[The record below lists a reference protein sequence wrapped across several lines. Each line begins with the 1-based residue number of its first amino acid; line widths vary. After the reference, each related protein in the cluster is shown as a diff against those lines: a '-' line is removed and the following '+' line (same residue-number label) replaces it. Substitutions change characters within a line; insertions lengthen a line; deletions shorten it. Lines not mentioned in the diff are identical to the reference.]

1 MKKREKVPQTVE
13 NFTSKELTLVI
24 KISNHMY
31 DYLSHYDFTKE
42 VDSSLKLLKKKPF
55 GIQQFLLTN
64 IFNFNPK
71 HWYKPEE
78 LKNRFESHMAVIR
91 NISDELLT
99 GNQSSSP
106 TQVNSREINKALNA
120 LKTKTGFE
128 NVTGIEDIRKVAG
141 WNIKFDGFP
150 SVWKFPKTVNLVS
163 GILNKPTIFKK
174 IYNALLQSGM
184 LYNYWRC
191 KFLTILGCLEDV
203 DENDINKCNQLL
215 QNFFAAVPEEEKNE
229 DSIRL
234 YVQRLK
240 VLPIAIRKLSDMDLI
255 KNAGKMAGYIIK
267 NNPEYSVFQIHRS
280 L

>member
-31 DYLSHYDFTKE
+31 DYLSQYDFSKE
-42 VDSSLKLLKKKPF
+42 VDTSLKLLKKKPF

-71 HWYKPEE
+71 QWYKPEE

-99 GNQSSSP
+99 GIQSSSP
-106 TQVNSREINKALNA
+106 TQINSREINKALNA

-163 GILNKPTIFKK
+163 GILNKPTIFKT
-174 IYNALLQSGM
+174 IYIALLQSGM

-215 QNFFAAVPEEEKNE
+215 QNFFAAVPEEVKNE

-234 YVQRLK
+234 YVQRLN

-280 L
+280 F

>member
-1 MKKREKVPQTVE
+1 MKKREKVPQRVE

-31 DYLSHYDFTKE
+31 DYLSHYDFSKE
-42 VDSSLKLLKKKPF
+42 VGSSLKLLKKKPF

-64 IFNFNPK
+64 ISNFNPK
-71 HWYKPEE
+71 QWYKPEE

-106 TQVNSREINKALNA
+106 TQVNSREINKALNE

-128 NVTGIEDIRKVAG
+128 NVIGIEDIRKVAG
-141 WNIKFDGFP
+141 CNIKFDGFP

-174 IYNALLQSGM
+174 IYNALLQSGI

-234 YVQRLK
+234 YVQRLN

>member
-120 LKTKTGFE
+120 LKTKTEFE